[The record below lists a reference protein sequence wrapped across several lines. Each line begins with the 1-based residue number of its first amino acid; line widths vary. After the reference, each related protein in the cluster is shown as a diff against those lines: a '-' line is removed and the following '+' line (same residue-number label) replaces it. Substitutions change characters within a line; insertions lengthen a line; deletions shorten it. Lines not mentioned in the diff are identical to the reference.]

1 MRVVHL
7 FTDIAHAHTMGG
19 THGWLSARGT
29 SKGAGVLFVFHAC
42 RLCNTK
48 NEPRCHAVL
57 MGFYLEIFVCLLSVF
72 EQIKVNKLVPKTRFS
87 LSVRSY

>member
-29 SKGAGVLFVFHAC
+29 SKGAGVLFCVSHVGYVIQ
-42 RLCNTK
+42 K
-48 NEPRCHAVL
+48 MIEIHAVL
-57 MGFYLEIFVCLLSVF
+57 LGFYLEIFVCLLCVF